1 MYDPDNG
8 SLLKVIPH
16 NKDDSQDLFRSLQ
29 NAGSSYGITTE
40 FLYRIYPGPEI
51 KPALMLIYMENEN
64 DLKNL
69 DRVVLSGKYHVHV
82 ALVQGEELPLVVK
95 VFTKFLDIMKLL
107 QGRNNAAV
115 GIVGVDNFPK
125 PGQITTDLDKFG
137 AHLR

>member
-1 MYDPDNG
+1 
-8 SLLKVIPH
+8 
-16 NKDDSQDLFRSLQ
+16 
-29 NAGSSYGITTE
+29 
-40 FLYRIYPGPEI
+40 
-51 KPALMLIYMENEN
+51 MENEN

-82 ALVQGEELPLVVK
+82 GLVMLKELPLVGK

-115 GIVGVDNFPK
+115 GIIGVDNFPK
-125 PGQITTDLDKFG
+125 PGQITTDLNKFG